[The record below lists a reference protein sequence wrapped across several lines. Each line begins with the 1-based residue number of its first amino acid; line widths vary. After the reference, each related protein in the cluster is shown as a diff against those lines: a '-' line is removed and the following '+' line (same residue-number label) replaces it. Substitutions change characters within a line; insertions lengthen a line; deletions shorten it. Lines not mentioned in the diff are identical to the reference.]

1 VKYWLTVRYESEIAR
16 LRRELEARGGA
27 GVVEPPE
34 GSKPAEYER
43 SMYPPALG
51 AAPSNGD
58 SRTFH
63 HSTLSQEYLT
73 GTVRSPYP
81 PPGLR
86 GVDDRERDRQ
96 DRDRVV
102 SDRSRNPNQNQNPAQ
117 TPTQPPTQSQQIAS
131 PPVQLSDLDPDN
143 VSRELKKEGGDWVAV
158 WSSQSKKLLDVSLVH
173 TLNHET

>member
-1 VKYWLTVRYESEIAR
+1 MLSLLKDLNRQNTRDQCIHLLWVLLLQMEIHVRPNS
-16 LRRELEARGGA
+16 L
-27 GVVEPPE
+27 
-34 GSKPAEYER
+34 
-43 SMYPPALG
+43 
-51 AAPSNGD
+51 PS
-58 SRTFH
+58 SH
-63 HSTLSQEYLT
+63 IYLIVI
-73 GTVRSPYP
+73 VRSPYP

-102 SDRSRNPNQNQNPAQ
+102 SDRSRNPNPNQNPAQ
-117 TPTQPPTQSQQIAS
+117 TPTQPAAQSQQIAS

>member
-1 VKYWLTVRYESEIAR
+1 
-16 LRRELEARGGA
+16 LEARGGA
-27 GVVEPPE
+27 GVVDPPE

-51 AAPSNGD
+51 AGPTNGD
-58 SRTFH
+58 SRT
-63 HSTLSQEYLT
+63 SYLYNVLQNLT

-81 PPGLR
+81 PPGIR

-102 SDRSRNPNQNQNPAQ
+102 SDRSRNPNPSANPAP
-117 TPTQPPTQSQQIAS
+117 TPTQPQPQSQSQQIAS
-131 PPVQLSDLDPDN
+131 PPVLLSDLDPDN